1 MIEYT
6 SALEMEATKTVTK
19 TNKMPAEKK
28 TKSVPAPAPS
38 STPAPAPDAKPRAA
52 RRVAAK
58 AEVTVPVVETT
69 AAPAVDVAAVAAPA
83 ETRSAAVVLAE
94 LQDHLKA
101 LGSELTTRVRALILE
116 ASDAARALKR
126 DVRNSKRRQRKNP
139 EDMTPE
145 EKAVWE
151 ARRANNA
158 FLKLRPI
165 SDELASFMGLAP
177 KSQRSQT
184 DVTKFIAGYVKSH
197 SCFDP
202 SFKRRIIPDAK
213 LGKLLRVKDGDD
225 VTYLNLQSFLK
236 IHFLKPAVTA

>member
-1 MIEYT
+1 
-6 SALEMEATKTVTK
+6 MEATKTVSK
-19 TNKMPAEKK
+19 TNKMPVEKK
-28 TKSVPAPAPS
+28 TKTAPAPAPS
-38 STPAPAPDAKPRAA
+38 STPVPETKARAP

-58 AEVTVPVVETT
+58 AEVTVPVVET
-69 AAPAVDVAAVAAPA
+69 AAPAVQVAPAVAPA

-101 LGSELTTRVRALILE
+101 LGSELTTRVRALITE

-126 DVRNSKRRQRKNP
+126 DVRNSKRRHRKNP

-145 EKAVWE
+145 EKTVWE

-165 SDELASFMGLAP
+165 SDELASFMSLAP

-236 IHFLKPAVTA
+236 VHFLKPATA